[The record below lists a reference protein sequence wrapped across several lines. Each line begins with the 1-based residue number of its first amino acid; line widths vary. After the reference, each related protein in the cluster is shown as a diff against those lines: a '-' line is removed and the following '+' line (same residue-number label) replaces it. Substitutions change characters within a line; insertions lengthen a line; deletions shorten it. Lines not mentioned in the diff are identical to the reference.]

1 MKLSL
6 VLFAVGLLMVLL
18 QTTFLHFSPVVPD
31 LILVLC
37 VYWGLHHPTVGA
49 VLGSFASGYSVDVVS
64 SPLLGINAFAMSLV
78 FLAVYLS
85 SRSIWLHNPLV
96 SAVVVLLASL
106 VKGVALVLVW
116 VIFLSTEGFWMG
128 AIRYILIEAV
138 VAAVLAPL
146 VFAVLRR
153 GQTYLERVQIPGLY
167 YR

>member
-1 MKLSL
+1 
-6 VLFAVGLLMVLL
+6 MVLL

-49 VLGSFASGYSVDVVS
+49 VLASFVLGYSVDVVS

-85 SRSIWLHNPLV
+85 SRSIWLHNHLV

-106 VKGVALVLVW
+106 VKGAALVLVW

-128 AIRYILIEAV
+128 AIRYILIEAL
-138 VAAVLAPL
+138 VAALLAPL
-146 VFAVLRR
+146 VFTVLRR
-153 GQTYLERVQIPGLY
+153 GQTYLERVPIPGLY